1 MSRVP
6 RDPRPIPS
14 GNVGRSISGEV
25 RGGVAIGLAAVA
37 VLAFGATVRA
47 MLEEKRP
54 EIAVET
60 TRTYQT
66 TGDNWFDQLMDP
78 SAWHSGRLFR
88 SRPRSRDDDRAK
100 QDEDWS
106 ERRGYVP
113 ARGTYRTVC
122 VRLCDGYFFPISF
135 ATTPGRFAADEDTC
149 HSRCRTPARLFVYPN
164 PGGEPEQMVDVKG
177 EPYTAL
183 KTAFLFRTTYN
194 ESCTCKPHPWEQE
207 ARDRHRLYAERAQGK
222 KPAVAAKVQPAPREA
237 ASVDPVADPAEPKM
251 EVASEP
257 PPPRRPRGAMLLG
270 AEARRPPAAES
281 QPRRERGSVNSG
293 RRGYGGRSDW
303 RDRAFN
309 SD

>member
-1 MSRVP
+1 MSRVS

-14 GNVGRSISGEV
+14 GDVGRSISGEV
-25 RGGVAIGLAAVA
+25 RGGIAIALAAVT
-37 VLAFGATVRA
+37 VLALGATVRA

-54 EIAVET
+54 EVAVET

-66 TGDNWFDQLMDP
+66 TSDNWFDQLTDP

-88 SRPRSRDDDRAK
+88 SRPRSRDERREER
-100 QDEDWS
+100 DEDWATG
-106 ERRGYVP
+106 RGFSHS
-113 ARGTYRTVC
+113 RGTYRTVC

-135 ATTPGRFAADEDTC
+135 ATTPSRFAADEDAC
-149 HSRCRTPARLFVYPN
+149 RSRCRTPARLFVYPN

-207 ARDRHRLYAERAQGK
+207 ALDRHRLYAERAQGK
-222 KPAVAAKVQPAPREA
+222 KRAVAAKVQPAPREIEA
-237 ASVDPVADPAEPKM
+237 AGVDPVAEIDVTTET
-251 EVASEP
+251 
-257 PPPRRPRGAMLLG
+257 PPPRRPNGAMLLG

-281 QPRRERGSVNSG
+281 QPRRERGVNSG

-309 SD
+309 ND